1 MELLLLV
8 LFASDGAL
16 SSLRLALPWN
26 ADKMSSS
33 SSVVA
38 DHTANV
44 AANTTEP
51 SVVDFDK
58 INSRFM
64 MLSQQN
70 GYGFVVAKDLVNL
83 S

>member
-1 MELLLLV
+1 M
-8 LFASDGAL
+8 FASDGAL
-16 SSLRLALPWN
+16 SSLQLAVPWS
-26 ADKMSSS
+26 ADKTSFSSHD
-33 SSVVA
+33 A
-38 DHTANV
+38 DHAANNV
-44 AANTTEP
+44 AATTMEP
-51 SVVDFDK
+51 SVIDFDK

>member
-1 MELLLLV
+1 
-8 LFASDGAL
+8 LFGSDDAL
-16 SSLRLALPWN
+16 SSLQLALPWN
-26 ADKMSSS
+26 ADKPSSS
-33 SSVVA
+33 LHEV
-38 DHTANV
+38 DNTANV
-44 AANTTEP
+44 ATKTTEP
-51 SVVDFDK
+51 SVIDFDK